1 METWFV
7 SSACY
12 PKCFNPFLKY
22 TLIQLIYKFY
32 MNNYIILIKENAI
45 VSEYINATKSL
56 AMFMCGAS
64 SELVMAY
71 VLTKKLVYFLPKG

>member
-1 METWFV
+1 
-7 SSACY
+7 
-12 PKCFNPFLKY
+12 
-22 TLIQLIYKFY
+22 

-71 VLTKKLVYFLPKG
+71 VLTKKLVYFLPKS